1 MPLWHWPCTWQTS
14 EGVQGAFP
22 SCPPGPLVIGT
33 SSPARVMG
41 CWPSTLEIFG
51 LENHLSGI
59 GTLPGLSLTHSSL
72 WYLKRRPLMDHNLFI
87 LVFKKSAP
95 SKERSG
101 CVYNKM
107 KPPTWTIH
115 TCIGVKQKRPLPPTW
130 FSLQAKAREDG
141 WDTAGLTL
149 HPRGLQ
155 IQPGEGWESKPR
167 KDGHLTL

>member
-1 MPLWHWPCTWQTS
+1 
-14 EGVQGAFP
+14 
-22 SCPPGPLVIGT
+22 
-33 SSPARVMG
+33 MG

-51 LENHLSGI
+51 LESPLSSI
-59 GTLPGLSLTHSSL
+59 VSLPGLPLTHSGL

-115 TCIGVKQKRPLPPTW
+115 TCTGVKQKRPLPPTW
-130 FSLQAKAREDG
+130 FSLQAKTREDER
-141 WDTAGLTL
+141 DRAGLTL

-155 IQPGEGWESKPR
+155 IQPEQGWLGKQTRPR
-167 KDGHLTL
+167 RTLDTIIWRWDTTWDVCTEIIQLALTVRKTV